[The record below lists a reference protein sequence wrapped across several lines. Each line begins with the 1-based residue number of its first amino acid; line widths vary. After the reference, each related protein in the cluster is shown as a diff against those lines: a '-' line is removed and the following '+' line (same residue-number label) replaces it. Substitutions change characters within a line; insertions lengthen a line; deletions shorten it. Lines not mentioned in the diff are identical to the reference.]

1 MLSLIATLLYVV
13 VLLFVVALLVR
24 VIYDVVQMVAR
35 EWRPQGLALVTAEAV
50 YTTTDPPL
58 KAVRRVVPPL
68 RLGGIALD
76 LAFLIVMFSAWIL
89 MWILGAVASSG

>member
-1 MLSLIATLLYVV
+1 MLSVIATVAYVL

-35 EWRPQGLALVTAEAV
+35 EWRPQGLALVAAEVV

-58 KAVRRVVPPL
+58 KAVRRVIPPL
-68 RLGGIALD
+68 RVGGMALD
-76 LAFLIVMFSAWIL
+76 LAFLLVMLSAWIL
-89 MWILGAVASSG
+89 RWILGGLAA

>member
-1 MLSLIATLLYVV
+1 MLSVIATVAYVL

-35 EWRPQGLALVTAEAV
+35 EWRPQGLALVAAEVV

-58 KAVRRVVPPL
+58 KAVRRVIPPL
-68 RLGGIALD
+68 RFGGMALD
-76 LAFLIVMFSAWIL
+76 LAFLLVMLSAWIL
-89 MWILGAVASSG
+89 LWILGGLAA